1 MSVCQ
6 LLQQQDSLTYQLEID
21 DQEGRL
27 STIHFNK
34 QVYHFE
40 IVFPFHQHFLLF
52 AILNVH
58 GAKRTFKLRYPLVF
72 LQIIYLFK
80 FRKFNFKV
88 VFSFLLVKIICAC
101 RMSIQVN
108 RSIKLK
114 KAHWGADF
122 SYDSFLQIISCFKV
136 RFISKFQ
143 GGELQ
148 CKIFL

>member
-1 MSVCQ
+1 MPI
-6 LLQQQDSLTYQLEID
+6 TTTTGQLEID

-101 RMSIQVN
+101 RMSIKVN

-114 KAHWGADF
+114 KHIEVQTF
-122 SYDSFLQIISCFKV
+122 LTIHFCKSFHVL
-136 RFISKFQ
+136 R
-143 GGELQ
+143 
-148 CKIFL
+148 